1 MAISRG
7 LRNNNPLNIRKSST
21 QFVGETD
28 GNDAS
33 FKTFKTMAYGYRA
46 AFVILRTYY
55 KKYGCNTVGKIIKRW
70 APPTENNTTNYI
82 ATVSRRSKIPSGRK
96 LSFSMGEMTAIVAA
110 MSYVENGEVA
120 DAKAVAQGWD
130 LMNKE

>member
-21 QFVGETD
+21 QFVGETY
-28 GNDAS
+28 GQDAA

-82 ATVSRRSKIPSGRK
+82 ATVSRRSKMPSGRK
-96 LSFSMGEMTAIVAA
+96 LSFTMGEMTAIVAA
-110 MSYVENGEVA
+110 MSYVENGEAA